1 MTQEQKINALVESV
15 NALLENG
22 NAFSKSAGYFVGTSL
37 PISGELILKAGSV
50 PHTSLVDGKFG
61 FEYDIEDPNNL
72 GIKTLNQATFTGR
85 HYSLTSDK
93 VAIQA
98 MQCRTKADIPA
109 LFDIVRVPFK
119 NTTKNVLIPK
129 QDIRIKFSAAKPG
142 TIFLPVQK
150 DAWDGSKMNCTRVND
165 KDYALLE
172 LSKA

>member
-15 NALLENG
+15 NALIENG

-37 PISGELILKAGSV
+37 PTSGELILKAGSV
-50 PHTSLVDGKFG
+50 PHTSLADGKFG
-61 FEYDIEDPNNL
+61 FEYDVEANDL
-72 GIKTLNQATFTGR
+72 GVKTLNQATLTGR
-85 HYSLTSDK
+85 HYSLTSEK

-109 LFDIVRVPFK
+109 LFDIKKVAFK

-129 QDIRIKFSAAKPG
+129 QDIRIKFTAAKPG
-142 TIFLPVQK
+142 TIYLPVQQN
-150 DAWDGSKMNCTRVND
+150 AWDGSKMDCTRVND

>member
-1 MTQEQKINALVESV
+1 MTQEQKINALVESA

-22 NAFSKSAGYFVGTSL
+22 NAFSKSAGYFIGTSL
-37 PISGELILKAGSV
+37 PTEGELILKAGTV
-50 PHTSLVDGKFG
+50 PHTALADGKFG
-61 FEYDIEDPNNL
+61 FEYDIEANDL
-72 GIKTLNQATFTGR
+72 GVKTLNQATFTGR
-85 HYSLTSDK
+85 HYSPKSDK

-98 MQCRTKADIPA
+98 MECRTKADIPA
-109 LFDIVRVPFK
+109 LFDIVRVAFK

-150 DAWDGSKMNCTRVND
+150 DAWDGKTMNCTRPND